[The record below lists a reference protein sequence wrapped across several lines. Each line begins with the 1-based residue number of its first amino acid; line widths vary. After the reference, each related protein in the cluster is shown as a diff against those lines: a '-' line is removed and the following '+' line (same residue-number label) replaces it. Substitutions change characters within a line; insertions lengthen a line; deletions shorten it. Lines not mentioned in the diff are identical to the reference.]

1 MMFLRQEDF
10 ATVVRSTPL
19 VSLDFIVENSRGE
32 FLLGKRTN
40 RPAQGYWFVPG
51 GRVQKDETLEAAFE
65 RLTMAE
71 LGLRLPITAGQFYG
85 VWQHFYDDNFSGT
98 DFTTHYVVLGFR
110 FRVSEEERK
119 IIDDKVAASKM
130 TRTEFIIRALEK
142 QPVTVIPNAPELL
155 TELKRQGNNLNQA
168 VRNYYFDKGTLE
180 EILSCV
186 DKLKEVY
193 KAILFAVGGE

>member
-71 LGLRLPITAGQFYG
+71 LGLRLPITAGQFT
-85 VWQHFYDDNFSGT
+85 VSGST
-98 DFTTHYVVLGFR
+98 FMTITSPARISPLTMWCSVFA
-110 FRVSEEERK
+110 SE
-119 IIDDKVAASKM
+119 
-130 TRTEFIIRALEK
+130 
-142 QPVTVIPNAPELL
+142 
-155 TELKRQGNNLNQA
+155 
-168 VRNYYFDKGTLE
+168 
-180 EILSCV
+180 
-186 DKLKEVY
+186 
-193 KAILFAVGGE
+193 

>member
-19 VSLDFIVENSRGE
+19 VSRLYCREQSRRVSAWQ
-32 FLLGKRTN
+32 RTN

-51 GRVQKDETLEAAFE
+51 GRVQKDETLEAAFV

-71 LGLRLPITAGQFYG
+71 LGLRLPITSGKFYG

-110 FRVSEEERK
+110 FRVAEEELLLPDEQH
-119 IIDDKVAASKM
+119 DDYRWLTPDALLASDN
-130 TRTEFIIRALEK
+130 
-142 QPVTVIPNAPELL
+142 VH
-155 TELKRQGNNLNQA
+155 
-168 VRNYYFDKGTLE
+168 
-180 EILSCV
+180 
-186 DKLKEVY
+186 
-193 KAILFAVGGE
+193 

>member
-51 GRVQKDETLEAAFE
+51 GRVKKDETLEAAFE

-110 FRVSEEERK
+110 FRVAEEELLLPDEQH
-119 IIDDKVAASKM
+119 DDYHWLTPDALLASDNVHANS
-130 TRTEFIIRALEK
+130 RAYFLAEK
-142 QPVTVIPNAPELL
+142 RAGVPGL
-155 TELKRQGNNLNQA
+155 
-168 VRNYYFDKGTLE
+168 
-180 EILSCV
+180 
-186 DKLKEVY
+186 
-193 KAILFAVGGE
+193 

>member
-1 MMFLRQEDF
+1 MFLRQEDF

-71 LGLRLPITAGQFYG
+71 LGLRLPITAGQFT
-85 VWQHFYDDNFSGT
+85 VSGST
-98 DFTTHYVVLGFR
+98 FMTITSPARNSPLTMWCSVFA
-110 FRVSEEERK
+110 SELRK
-119 IIDDKVAASKM
+119 MSCYCRMSSM
-130 TRTEFIIRALEK
+130 TITA
-142 QPVTVIPNAPELL
+142 
-155 TELKRQGNNLNQA
+155 G
-168 VRNYYFDKGTLE
+168 
-180 EILSCV
+180 
-186 DKLKEVY
+186 
-193 KAILFAVGGE
+193 